1 MGLAWSCERESK
13 WFSIKAERAYA
24 RIMQA
29 PLKIHQGSWVSFQAS
44 ELRFVDV
51 AGTAFDFQAI
61 AYKVALKAVE

>member
-1 MGLAWSCERESK
+1 
-13 WFSIKAERAYA
+13 
-24 RIMQA
+24 MQA